1 MINEN
6 FAYLGIIIVS
16 LGGLTYFYKTL
27 KGEVQPNRIT
37 WILWALAPLIA
48 FAAQIKQGV
57 GIQSWITFVY
67 GFVPLLVL
75 LASFIN
81 KKSYWKITKLD
92 LVFGFLSLVG
102 LILWQITGVGNVA
115 IAFRIIAD

>member
-115 IAFRIIAD
+115 IAFSIMA